1 MPDVNA
7 PEPGQRRVFLSYAQ
21 PAEDVARDIAE
32 ALRTAGLHVWFAEW
46 ELAAG
51 DSIAERIDA
60 GLAASDVLVV
70 LLSPAAVAS
79 RWVDQELCAARS
91 REVRD
96 RAIAAVPALIGDCE
110 IPRPLSKRAYLDLR
124 SDREAGIHR
133 LISQLG
139 AATSLHLSQLDP
151 RAFENLIA
159 GPCPGKKVAGASD
172 AGLTTHQAGGV
183 QRPWLSY
190 ASSPRGNLT

>member
-7 PEPGQRRVFLSYAQ
+7 PEPGQRRVFLGYAQ

-32 ALRTAGLHVWFAEW
+32 ALRTSGLHVWFAEW

-79 RWVDQELCAARS
+79 RWVDQELCA
-91 REVRD
+91 
-96 RAIAAVPALIGDCE
+96 IAAVPALTGDCE
-110 IPRPLSKRAYLDLR
+110 IPRRLSKRAYLDLR

-159 GPCPGKKVAGASD
+159 GPCSGKKVAGASD

-190 ASSPRGNLT
+190 ASSPQGNLT